1 MMTTTS
7 IQSGDSKKKKIR
19 VSRNKKKSWRKH
31 TDIKEIEDFLE
42 NKRFEERVGY
52 ELELLLGLFYL
63 FTNLLYLLEL
73 PLLKL
78 KMRTSL

>member
-7 IQSGDSKKKKIR
+7 SLPSGVAKKRKLK

-52 ELELLLGLFYL
+52 ELNHRCVYWI
-63 FTNLLYLLEL
+63 
-73 PLLKL
+73 
-78 KMRTSL
+78 

>member
-7 IQSGDSKKKKIR
+7 SMPNGVAKKRKLK

-31 TDIKEIEDFLE
+31 TDIKEIEDFLD

-52 ELELLLGLFYL
+52 ELKPIMFI
-63 FTNLLYLLEL
+63 
-73 PLLKL
+73 
-78 KMRTSL
+78 

>member
-1 MMTTTS
+1 MCFEFEYSMMTTTS
-7 IQSGDSKKKKIR
+7 SLPSGVAKKRKLK

-52 ELELLLGLFYL
+52 ELVFLCF
-63 FTNLLYLLEL
+63 
-73 PLLKL
+73 
-78 KMRTSL
+78 